1 MMKAGILLLLAILSV
16 LLISSRGLA
25 GCGDTGCDVDW
36 SGADCHGADCHGA
49 DCDGGQWRLAKNV
62 TYRSTIQL
70 TGYMD
75 EMSVYQTEKGMA
87 GSKIAYGVQGSGT
100 ASRTMTVE
108 ADEGGMCDGE
118 MSGSGIYFSVQAEYD
133 YHPYTPITSSG
144 EEDSYLKSALRAKNR
159 VVGTTVSGSSSGVDY
174 QIVDDAAPSERDG
187 LPAYTIPSQAKA
199 PVRVGSW

>member
-1 MMKAGILLLLAILSV
+1 MMKAGVLLLLAILSV

-25 GCGDTGCDVDW
+25 GCDGTSCDVDW
-36 SGADCHGADCHGA
+36 VGADCGGD
-49 DCDGGQWRLAKNV
+49 DCDGGLWKLAKNV
-62 TYRSTIQL
+62 TYRSTIHL

-144 EEDSYLKSALRAKNR
+144 EEDSYLKSALRAKNL

>member
-1 MMKAGILLLLAILSV
+1 MMKAGVLLLLAILSV
-16 LLISSRGLA
+16 LLISSTGLA
-25 GCGDTGCDVDW
+25 GCDGTSCDVDW
-36 SGADCHGADCHGA
+36 VGADCGGD
-49 DCDGGQWRLAKNV
+49 DCDGGLWKLAENL
-62 TYRSTIQL
+62 TYRSTIHL

-108 ADEGGMCDGE
+108 ADEGGMCDGK

-159 VVGTTVSGSSSGVDY
+159 VVGTTVSLSSSGVDY